1 MVDDKKKG
9 SIDGDLIS
17 VPMCP
22 SALKIYKIIGNKNY
36 QVRYYDDPTK
46 KLHRKSTGTDIKEEA
61 IKFAQDYFEND
72 IKKICKI
79 DLPKSTDKKQP
90 LKEKYRPQILRDCIL
105 SEGYRNIFTRW
116 IENGQNAH
124 FIFYGSAG
132 TGKTSTAIALANEVS
147 PDNKV
152 FINAGQEK
160 SIDDMEKIIQ
170 GMTTKSLF
178 DENKKIIIFDE
189 CETLTEKA
197 QQSLRRPLEDYAHL
211 VSCIFTYNDTSKIIK
226 PLKDRCM
233 ELNFD
238 FDLKDKKI
246 HNQIENRL
254 SSVCDKE
261 GLNINNND
269 LKIIIKGCGL
279 SYRKMLET
287 IEFHYE
293 GRDYK
298 NEFR

>member
-1 MVDDKKKG
+1 
-9 SIDGDLIS
+9 
-17 VPMCP
+17 
-22 SALKIYKIIGNKNY
+22 
-36 QVRYYDDPTK
+36 
-46 KLHRKSTGTDIKEEA
+46 
-61 IKFAQDYFEND
+61 
-72 IKKICKI
+72 
-79 DLPKSTDKKQP
+79 
-90 LKEKYRPQILRDCIL
+90 
-105 SEGYRNIFTRW
+105 
-116 IENGQNAH
+116 
-124 FIFYGSAG
+124 
-132 TGKTSTAIALANEVS
+132 
-147 PDNKV
+147 
-152 FINAGQEK
+152 
-160 SIDDMEKIIQ
+160 MEKIIQ

-254 SSVCDKE
+254 SSVCEKE
-261 GLNINNND
+261 GININNND

-279 SYRKMLET
+279 SYRKMLEI

>member
-1 MVDDKKKG
+1 M
-9 SIDGDLIS
+9 
-17 VPMCP
+17 
-22 SALKIYKIIGNKNY
+22 
-36 QVRYYDDPTK
+36 
-46 KLHRKSTGTDIKEEA
+46 
-61 IKFAQDYFEND
+61 
-72 IKKICKI
+72 
-79 DLPKSTDKKQP
+79 
-90 LKEKYRPQILRDCIL
+90 KEKYRPQILRDCIL

-254 SSVCDKE
+254 SSVCEKE
-261 GLNINNND
+261 GININNND
-269 LKIIIKGCGL
+269 LKN
-279 SYRKMLET
+279 Y
-287 IEFHYE
+287 
-293 GRDYK
+293 
-298 NEFR
+298 N